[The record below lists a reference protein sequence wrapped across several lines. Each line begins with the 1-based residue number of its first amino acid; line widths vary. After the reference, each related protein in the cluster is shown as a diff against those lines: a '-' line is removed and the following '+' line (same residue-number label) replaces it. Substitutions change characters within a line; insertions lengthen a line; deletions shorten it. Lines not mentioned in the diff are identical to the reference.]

1 MNTSGNLGSTMFGGL
16 NLNKPAATVA
26 PSTNPLFAGLNLG
39 APKPV
44 TEPEKPKGHDL
55 FSGLGLPP

>member
-1 MNTSGNLGSTMFGGL
+1 MFGGL

-44 TEPEKPKGHDL
+44 TEPEKQKGHDL

>member
-1 MNTSGNLGSTMFGGL
+1 MFGGL
-16 NLNKPAATVA
+16 NLNKPAAITT

-44 TEPEKPKGHDL
+44 TEPEKQKGHDL